1 MRETSPAVSVVV
13 PCRNEKSGIEDCLR
27 SILAQQ
33 TPPGDFEIIVADGMS
48 EDGTRETLT
57 RLSQEN
63 PRLRVVDNPGQ
74 TTASGMN
81 TGIREVRGDYI
92 AIMGAHNRYTPDY
105 LRQSVK
111 VLEETQAQKVGGA
124 MNCEGDSWIQPT
136 IATAHHSTFS
146 VGAL

>member
-13 PCRNEKSGIEDCLR
+13 PCRNEKSGIEECLR

-33 TPPGDFEIIVADGMS
+33 PPPGDFEIIVADGMS
-48 EDGTRETLT
+48 DDGTRETLT

-74 TTASGMN
+74 TTPSGMN

-92 AIMGAHNRYTPDY
+92 ATMGAHNRYAPDY
-105 LRQSVK
+105 LRQ
-111 VLEETQAQKVGGA
+111 T
-124 MNCEGDSWIQPT
+124 
-136 IATAHHSTFS
+136 
-146 VGAL
+146 